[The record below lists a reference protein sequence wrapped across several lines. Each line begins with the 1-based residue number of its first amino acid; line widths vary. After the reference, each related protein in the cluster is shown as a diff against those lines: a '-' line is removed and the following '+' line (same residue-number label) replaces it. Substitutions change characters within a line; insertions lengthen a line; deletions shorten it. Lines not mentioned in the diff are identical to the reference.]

1 MVVVGESPHKHDTLH
16 KPAPDEL
23 LGGALV
29 AELGEP
35 HKHLGQVRALKL
47 LQIDSRKSSVV
58 SGVCVCGGINI
69 VS

>member
-1 MVVVGESPHKHDTLH
+1 MSCLTTDRARQDEAYVHMHVVPHTLNY
-16 KPAPDEL
+16 APDEL

-47 LQIDSRKSSVV
+47 LQNNV
-58 SGVCVCGGINI
+58 GGGG
-69 VS
+69 